1 MSHTT
6 LRYANAEFKKKKKDM
21 HVEISMQVRQ
31 KSLIVLQLLPI
42 YVSAIE
48 CQQTFS
54 QFAIVLEN
62 RKYTYVLYWLNFVS
76 KQLWPKHLR
85 AQKLLLGPKRL
96 YFSGSLS
103 RTNMVP

>member
-1 MSHTT
+1 MSYTT

-76 KQLWPKHLR
+76 KQLWPKHLG
-85 AQKLLLGPKRL
+85 AQKLLLGPKRQ